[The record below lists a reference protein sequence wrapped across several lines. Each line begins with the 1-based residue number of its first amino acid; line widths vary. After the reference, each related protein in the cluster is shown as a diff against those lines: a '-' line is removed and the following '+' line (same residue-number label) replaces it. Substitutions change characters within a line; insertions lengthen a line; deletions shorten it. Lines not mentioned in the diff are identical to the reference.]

1 MIRLRFVT
9 LVSVAVLAA
18 AWSATGT
25 SAWAVFLVLG
35 VVGLL
40 YALQTRHR
48 AVSLVRVLVALAMFW
63 PSFALTSS
71 AIRQSVG
78 EQLPVGSIV
87 VTGTVCSTSDI
98 TTSGTTRFLLSVSAV
113 EAQELRHPATL
124 DVRMPDRRTGPSL
137 GQHVTVSGSIDATRL
152 PLNPGEEQPGPPAP
166 SLLLASDVQVLPT
179 HTLQSRWG
187 VFTARVR
194 EKIERQA
201 RPLLSYYSFGFAEEL
216 LLHQRLFGIPEKQL
230 FSATGTSHL
239 LSISGLHLSL
249 IFAIASALAGLFL
262 RERRMG
268 QLVLPLLATLSYLA
282 FIDFPLSADRA
293 FVMLCVFTLAQ
304 LSGSHHGALESLSW
318 AALVLALVDPLSVFD
333 IGLQLSLAS
342 VAGLAFIGRPLARLA
357 HSRIHVVPGLVA
369 SVCSTTGASIA
380 TAALVVSTFHV
391 FAPVSLVANLVAIP
405 AVSIL
410 LMLMLSWTM
419 VLLVVHP
426 LAMLVAPLINVV
438 SDVIIWFLRLCSRL
452 PGSHFNVAA
461 PPSFVLWSA
470 GALFAMVI
478 LIVDNRPRLG
488 RKAGAASIAA
498 ACAGLMLCTWPLWT
512 PPTETCATFPVVD
525 QGGAVLV
532 RDRNIGTWLCLI
544 DSTASSMNRAARAVA
559 ALGVTRPD
567 AVVLSGCPT
576 DMPTQL
582 DILFEVLAPMRV
594 YVPSDSM
601 VASLPGL
608 DASAGTAIRQFK
620 KAQSIVATRSATT
633 IHINGSDG
641 TMSLDTPRVAGTVG
655 PGTPAPARTPGF
667 SYNTMDRTL
676 LVRSAETLQ
685 SFKSDQAGCLTLRL
699 TRSAC
704 QVAPDSRR

>member
-1 MIRLRFVT
+1 VIRLRLVT

-25 SAWAVFLVLG
+25 SAWVVFLVLG
-35 VVGLL
+35 IVGLL

-71 AIRQSVG
+71 AIRESVG
-78 EQLPVGSIV
+78 EQLPVGSV
-87 VTGTVCSTSDI
+87 VATGTVCSTSDT
-98 TTSGTTRFLLSVSAV
+98 TTSGTTTFLLSVDAV
-113 EAQELRHPATL
+113 EAQELRHPVTV

-137 GQHVTVSGSIDATRL
+137 GQRVTVSGSIGAPRP
-152 PLNPGEEQPGPPAP
+152 PLNPGEERPGPPSP

-179 HTLQSRWG
+179 RTLQSRWG

-194 EKIERQA
+194 QSIERQA

-216 LLHQRLFGIPEKQL
+216 LLHQRLFGISEKEL

-249 IFAIASALAGLFL
+249 IFAIASALAGLL
-262 RERRMG
+262 MGERRMG
-268 QLVLPLLATLSYLA
+268 RLVLPLLATLAYLA

-304 LSGSHHGALESLSW
+304 VSGSHHGTLESLSW
-318 AALVLALVDPLSVFD
+318 AALVLAMFDPLSVFD

-357 HSRIHVVPGLVA
+357 HSRIHVVPGLVS

-410 LMLMLSWTM
+410 LMVMLSWTV
-419 VLLVVHP
+419 VLLLIPP
-426 LAMLVAPLINVV
+426 LAVLVAPLINVS

-470 GALFAMVI
+470 GVLFATVI

-488 RKAGAASIAA
+488 RKARTASI
-498 ACAGLMLCTWPLWT
+498 
-512 PPTETCATFPVVD
+512 V
-525 QGGAVLV
+525 
-532 RDRNIGTWLCLI
+532 
-544 DSTASSMNRAARAVA
+544 TARK
-559 ALGVTRPD
+559 GH
-567 AVVLSGCPT
+567 
-576 DMPTQL
+576 QE
-582 DILFEVLAPMRV
+582 LF
-594 YVPSDSM
+594 
-601 VASLPGL
+601 
-608 DASAGTAIRQFK
+608 T
-620 KAQSIVATRSATT
+620 
-633 IHINGSDG
+633 
-641 TMSLDTPRVAGTVG
+641 
-655 PGTPAPARTPGF
+655 GF
-667 SYNTMDRTL
+667 
-676 LVRSAETLQ
+676 
-685 SFKSDQAGCLTLRL
+685 
-699 TRSAC
+699 
-704 QVAPDSRR
+704 

>member
-1 MIRLRFVT
+1 V
-9 LVSVAVLAA
+9 VA
-18 AWSATGT
+18 
-25 SAWAVFLVLG
+25 
-35 VVGLL
+35 
-40 YALQTRHR
+40 
-48 AVSLVRVLVALAMFW
+48 
-63 PSFALTSS
+63 
-71 AIRQSVG
+71 
-78 EQLPVGSIV
+78 
-87 VTGTVCSTSDI
+87 
-98 TTSGTTRFLLSVSAV
+98 
-113 EAQELRHPATL
+113 
-124 DVRMPDRRTGPSL
+124 
-137 GQHVTVSGSIDATRL
+137 
-152 PLNPGEEQPGPPAP
+152 
-166 SLLLASDVQVLPT
+166 
-179 HTLQSRWG
+179 
-187 VFTARVR
+187 ARVR
-194 EKIERQA
+194 ERIERQA

-216 LLHQRLFGIPEKQL
+216 LLHQRLFGVSEKQL

-249 IFAIASALAGLFL
+249 IFAIASALAGLLL
-262 RERRMG
+262 RERRIG
-268 QLVLPLLATLSYLA
+268 RLLLPLLATFSYLA

-293 FVMLCVFTLAQ
+293 FVMLCVFTVAQ
-304 LSGSHHGALESLSW
+304 VSGSHHGTLESLSW
-318 AALVLALVDPLSVFD
+318 AALVLALLDPLSVFD

-342 VAGLAFIGRPLARLA
+342 VAGLAFIGRPLAKLA
-357 HSRIHVVPGLVA
+357 HSKIHVVPGVVS

-391 FAPVSLVANLVAIP
+391 FTPVSLVANLVAIP

-410 LMLMLSWTM
+410 LMLMLSWIM
-419 VLLVVHP
+419 ALLVVHP
-426 LAMLVAPLINVV
+426 LAVLVAPLVNVV

-461 PPSFVLWSA
+461 PPSFVLWST

-488 RKAGAASIAA
+488 PKARGASIAA

-512 PPTETCATFPVVD
+512 PATETCVTFPVVD

-582 DILFEVLAPMRV
+582 DILFEVLAPTRV

-608 DASAGTAIRQFK
+608 DANAGATVRHVK
-620 KAQSIVATRSATT
+620 RAQSIVATRGATT

-641 TMSLDTPRVAGTVG
+641 TMSLETSRVAGTVG
-655 PGTPAPARTPGF
+655 PGTPAPARAPGF
-667 SYNTMDRTL
+667 SYDTVDRTL
-676 LVRSAETLQ
+676 LVRTADTMQ
-685 SFKSDQAGCLTLRL
+685 SFQSDQAGCVTLRL